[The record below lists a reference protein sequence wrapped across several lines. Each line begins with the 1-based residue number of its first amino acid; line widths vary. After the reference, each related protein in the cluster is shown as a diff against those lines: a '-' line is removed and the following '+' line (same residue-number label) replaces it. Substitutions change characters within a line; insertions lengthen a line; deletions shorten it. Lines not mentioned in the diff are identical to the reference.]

1 MSAITIQRGTA
12 PLILTFPH
20 AGTALPDDLVDHF
33 VSPWLALRDAD
44 WHIDHLYSFAADL
57 GATLIRPHWSR
68 SVIDLNRDPSGQ
80 SLYPGQATTGL
91 CPTESFD
98 GEPLYKPDREPD
110 GSEIDRR
117 KDVYFIPFHTAVE
130 TELARLRQ
138 QHGMV
143 FLYDCH
149 SIRSRIP
156 RLFAGELP
164 HFNIGTNDGASC
176 DPRLTGKIA
185 DICANAGRSHVVNG
199 RFKGGW
205 ITRHY
210 GQPAQ
215 SVQAVQ
221 MELAIRGYLPT
232 DPDHPT
238 PSNWPP
244 AWDAAYAAPLQAD
257 LKAILSTILAFA
269 AGA

>member
-1 MSAITIQRGTA
+1 MSDIIVQRGTA

-20 AGTALPDDLVDHF
+20 AGTALPADLVDRF
-33 VSPWLALRDAD
+33 TSPWLAVRDAD
-44 WHIDHLYSFAADL
+44 WHIDTLYKFAAAM

-91 CPTESFD
+91 CPLESFD
-98 GEPLYKPDREPD
+98 GEPLYRPGQEPD
-110 GSEIDRR
+110 AAEIARR
-117 KDVYFIPFHTAVE
+117 TELYFTPFHQAVQA
-130 TELARLRQ
+130 ELARLRRL
-138 QHGMV
+138 HGTV

-156 RLFAGELP
+156 RLFEGELP
-164 HFNIGTNDGASC
+164 QFNIGTNDGASC
-176 DPRLTGKIA
+176 DPRLTQRIA
-185 DICANAGRSHVVNG
+185 DLCAASGRSFVVNG

-210 GQPAQ
+210 GQPTQNTHAI
-215 SVQAVQ
+215 Q
-221 MELAIRGYLPT
+221 MELAIRGYLT
-232 DPDHPT
+232 ADPDHPN
-238 PSNWPP
+238 PADWPP
-244 AWDAAYAAPLQAD
+244 AWDAAQAAPIQTD
-257 LKAILSTILAFA
+257 LKAILATILAFA